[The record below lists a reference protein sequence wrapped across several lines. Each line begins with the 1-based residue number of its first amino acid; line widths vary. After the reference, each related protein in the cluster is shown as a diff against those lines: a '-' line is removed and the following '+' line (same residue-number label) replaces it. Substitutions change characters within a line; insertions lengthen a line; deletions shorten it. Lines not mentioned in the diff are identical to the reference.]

1 MLYALFK
8 FKLIILNAKQR
19 EIWKRTLNN
28 FYPGTKA
35 DKQTN
40 KQTNKHTG

>member
-1 MLYALFK
+1 MLSNVK
-8 FKLIILNAKQR
+8 IGSVPSG
-19 EIWKRTLNN
+19 TLNN

-40 KQTNKHTG
+40 KQTNPQVRAD